1 MYADRMTDSMRN
13 CIEETT
19 RRRSIQESY
28 NNEYGIIP
36 RTIIKEIRPPIHNSD
51 DEISEMID
59 ITKHGSRAE
68 IEAKVKE
75 LEKQMRQAA
84 KEFDFERAAELRD
97 LILEIKGNL

>member
-1 MYADRMTDSMRN
+1 MYADRITDSMHE
-13 CIEETT
+13 CIEETN
-19 RRRSIQESY
+19 RRRMIQQAY
-28 NNEYGIIP
+28 NDEYGIIP
-36 RTIIKEIRPPIHNSD
+36 RTVIKEIRPPIHNSD
-51 DEISEMID
+51 DEISEMVN

-97 LILEIKGNL
+97 IILEIKGSL